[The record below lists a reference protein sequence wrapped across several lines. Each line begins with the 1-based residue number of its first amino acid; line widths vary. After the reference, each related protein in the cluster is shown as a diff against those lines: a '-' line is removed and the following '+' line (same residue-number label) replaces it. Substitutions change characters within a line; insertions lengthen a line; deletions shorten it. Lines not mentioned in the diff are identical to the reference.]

1 MTLSK
6 DPEQLT
12 FVKLKGEWYAD
23 IPHWYG
29 SMNSIRMKGVTKYLL
44 DNFSANGHCVT
55 FQLAKEQFLNC
66 DVATLIRKDRIGATY
81 ELDQKYETTFH
92 QKGDILEFGTG
103 LKRILGEYPE
113 KIYFAKVQD

>member
-12 FVKLKGEWYAD
+12 FVKLNGEWYAD

-29 SMNSIRMKGVTKYLL
+29 SMNSIRMKGVTNSLL
-44 DNFSANGHCVT
+44 DNLSTNGHYIT
-55 FQLAKEQFLNC
+55 FQFAKEPFPNC
-66 DVATLIRKDRIGATY
+66 DVATLIKKGRVLAIY
-81 ELDQKYETTFH
+81 ELDQKYKTAIH

-103 LKRILGEYPE
+103 LKRILGECPE